1 MADISNEIK
10 IFREAV
16 YGEEVRGGFISLAEK
31 MNEVSEA
38 TETAEK
44 KRVTA
49 ETGRVN
55 AEKIRV
61 SQETDRKNAETDR
74 VSAETA
80 RASAESTRTSQEST
94 RKSAE
99 TGRTNAEKNR
109 VTQEE
114 ARKTAEKA
122 RASAESTRT
131 SQESARASAE
141 TFRANA
147 EKARGT
153 AETGRVN
160 AEQKRQTDTGS
171 AIESCNTATDR
182 ANKAAQEAREA
193 TDKADAAAENIKEKI
208 GINDKQPSDVTTYS
222 GNKIEEMAQTNWI
235 PEYMYDTVKGV
246 RANWVYEKGKLV
258 INDTE
263 PEETGHSYVYIIVK
277 VKTDTQYTVSWK
289 STRTGVK
296 GGGVWVN
303 GKDNSVIVNSYY
315 SELNGSFTFDTGN
328 NDQIRILFIGAAAS
342 NYGGKPGDSAT
353 FEEVMLVEGANK
365 SNYVKNARDIVRECA
380 EVRGEIGTIKAYDT
394 LADVCKAFGIKTKP
408 YTAAELLLALPRNI
422 HVSFTNNKDDGNEY
436 VTDAPVKYGIIDVNT
451 GNSLS
456 YNNAIISDS
465 SNMNKIY
472 RFKTDANTNN
482 NDGWTKILTEQD
494 IVANLTTTVTG
505 KVLDA
510 LMGKKL
516 KDEIDAL
523 NSTFVTELNETYNA
537 TIIKMG
543 NIKVFKISTSHGFK
557 MTDKLDFHFT
567 ENLSGL
573 YPKYENAR
581 WICVRDN
588 VVARL
593 QVLPDGH
600 FILSNFSNNIAE
612 GMWVD
617 IYEIYI

>member
-1 MADISNEIK
+1 M
-10 IFREAV
+10 
-16 YGEEVRGGFISLAEK
+16 
-31 MNEVSEA
+31 
-38 TETAEK
+38 
-44 KRVTA
+44 
-49 ETGRVN
+49 
-55 AEKIRV
+55 
-61 SQETDRKNAETDR
+61 
-74 VSAETA
+74 
-80 RASAESTRTSQEST
+80 
-94 RKSAE
+94 
-99 TGRTNAEKNR
+99 
-109 VTQEE
+109 TQEE